1 MAKKKTAG
9 SGARAAK
16 PKATRGP
23 GLRAQ
28 GWIMKVKT
36 GYWVKPSAKGR
47 KRAAAAIKSRKGKKH
62 SAATK
67 KKIRLAMQQVW
78 KTGKTQ
84 SGRKSLLVKKG
95 KKSGITQAAVT
106 DKGRRKHN
114 ASLATLREA
123 KKATRGAKS
132 SSSSSS
138 AKKGG
143 RGKSSAKKKGRGSSK
158 PDVPR

>member
-1 MAKKKTAG
+1 MAKKRTAG

-23 GLRAQ
+23 SLRGQ
-28 GWIMKVKT
+28 GFIMKVRT

-47 KRAAAAIKSRKGKKH
+47 KRAAAAIKSREGKKQ
-62 SAATK
+62 SAATR
-67 KKIRLAMQQVW
+67 KKISLAMQRVW

-84 SGRKSLLVKKG
+84 SGRKSLLTKKG
-95 KKSGITQAAVT
+95 KKPGITQAAVM

-114 ASLATLREA
+114 DSLAALREA
-123 KKATRGAKS
+123 KKATRGAK
-132 SSSSSS
+132 SSSS

>member
-9 SGARAAK
+9 SGAQAAK

-23 GLRAQ
+23 SLRDQ

-47 KRAAAAIKSRKGKKH
+47 KRAQAAIKSRKGKKH

-67 KKIRLAMQQVW
+67 KKIRLAMQRVW

-84 SGRKSLLVKKG
+84 SGRKSLLAKKG
-95 KKSGITQAAVT
+95 KKPGITQAAVM

-123 KKATRGAKS
+123 RKATRGAA
-132 SSSSSS
+132 SSS
-138 AKKGG
+138 AKKGS

>member
-1 MAKKKTAG
+1 MAKKRTAG
-9 SGARAAK
+9 SGAQAAK

-23 GLRAQ
+23 SLRAQ

-36 GYWVKPSAKGR
+36 GYWVKPGAKGR

-67 KKIRLAMQQVW
+67 KKIRLAMQRVW

-84 SGRKSLLVKKG
+84 SGRKSLLAKKG
-95 KKSGITQAAVT
+95 KKPGITQAAVM

-132 SSSSSS
+132 SS

-158 PDVPR
+158 PAVPR

>member
-1 MAKKKTAG
+1 MAKKRTAG
-9 SGARAAK
+9 SGAQAAK

-23 GLRAQ
+23 SLRKQ
-28 GWIMKVKT
+28 GWVMKVKT
-36 GYWVKPSAKGR
+36 GYWVKPTAKGR
-47 KRAAAAIKSRKGKKH
+47 KRAQAAIKSRKGKKH

-67 KKIRLAMQQVW
+67 KKIRLAMQRVW

-84 SGRKSLLVKKG
+84 SGRKSLLTKKG
-95 KKSGITQAAVT
+95 KKPGITQAAVM

-123 KKATRGAKS
+123 KKATRGAA
-132 SSSSSS
+132 SSS

>member
-1 MAKKKTAG
+1 MAKKRTAG

-23 GLRAQ
+23 SLRGQ
-28 GWIMKVKT
+28 GFIMKVKT

-47 KRAAAAIKSRKGKKH
+47 KRAAAAIKSREGKKQ
-62 SAATK
+62 SAATR
-67 KKIRLAMQQVW
+67 KKISLAMQRVW

-84 SGRKSLLVKKG
+84 SGRKSLLTKKG
-95 KKSGITQAAVT
+95 KKPGITQAAVM

-114 ASLATLREA
+114 DSLAALREA
-123 KKATRGAKS
+123 KKATRGAK
-132 SSSSSS
+132 SSS

-143 RGKSSAKKKGRGSSK
+143 RGKSSAKKKGRGSNK

>member
-23 GLRAQ
+23 SLRAQ

-47 KRAAAAIKSRKGKKH
+47 KRAAAAIKSRTGKKH

-67 KKIRLAMQQVW
+67 KKIRLAMQRVW

-95 KKSGITQAAVT
+95 KKPGITQAAVT

-123 KKATRGAKS
+123 RKATRGAK
-132 SSSSSS
+132 SSSSS

>member
-9 SGARAAK
+9 SGAQAAK

-23 GLRAQ
+23 SLRKQ
-28 GWIMKVKT
+28 GWVMKVKT
-36 GYWVKPSAKGR
+36 GYWVKPTAKGR
-47 KRAAAAIKSRKGKKH
+47 KRAQAAIKSRKGKKH

-67 KKIRLAMQQVW
+67 KKIRLAMQRVW

-84 SGRKSLLVKKG
+84 SGRKSLLAKKG
-95 KKSGITQAAVT
+95 KKPGITQAAVM

-123 KKATRGAKS
+123 RKATRGAA
-132 SSSSSS
+132 SSS
-138 AKKGG
+138 AKKGS

>member
-1 MAKKKTAG
+1 
-9 SGARAAK
+9 
-16 PKATRGP
+16 
-23 GLRAQ
+23 
-28 GWIMKVKT
+28 MKVKT

-67 KKIRLAMQQVW
+67 KKIRLAMQRVW

-84 SGRKSLLVKKG
+84 SGRKSLLAKKG
-95 KKSGITQAAVT
+95 KKPGITQAAVM

-114 ASLATLREA
+114 ASLSTLREA
-123 KKATRGAKS
+123 RKATRGAK
-132 SSSSSS
+132 SSSS

>member
-9 SGARAAK
+9 SGAQAAK

-23 GLRAQ
+23 SLRGQ

-47 KRAAAAIKSRKGKKH
+47 KRAQAAIKSRKGKKH

-67 KKIRLAMQQVW
+67 KKIRLAMQRVW

-84 SGRKSLLVKKG
+84 SGRKSLLAKKG
-95 KKSGITQAAVT
+95 KKPGITQAAVM

-123 KKATRGAKS
+123 RKATRGAA
-132 SSSSSS
+132 SSS
-138 AKKGG
+138 AKKGS

>member
-1 MAKKKTAG
+1 
-9 SGARAAK
+9 
-16 PKATRGP
+16 
-23 GLRAQ
+23 
-28 GWIMKVKT
+28 MKVKT

-67 KKIRLAMQQVW
+67 KKIRLAMQRVW

-84 SGRKSLLVKKG
+84 SGRKSLLTKKG
-95 KKSGITQAAVT
+95 KKPGITQAAVM
-106 DKGRRKHN
+106 DKGRRKHK

-123 KKATRGAKS
+123 RKATRGAES
-132 SSSSSS
+132 SE
-138 AKKGG
+138 KNG
-143 RGKSSAKKKGRGSSK
+143 GRGSSK

>member
-1 MAKKKTAG
+1 MAKKRTAG
-9 SGARAAK
+9 SGAQAAK

-23 GLRAQ
+23 SLRKQ

-47 KRAAAAIKSRKGKKH
+47 KRAQAAIKSRKGKKH

-67 KKIRLAMQQVW
+67 KKIRLAMQRVW

-84 SGRKSLLVKKG
+84 SGRKSLLTKKG
-95 KKSGITQAAVT
+95 KKPGITQAAVQ

-114 ASLATLREA
+114 AALATLREA
-123 KKATRGAKS
+123 RKATRGAAS
-132 SSSSSS
+132 S
-138 AKKGG
+138 KKGG
-143 RGKSSAKKKGRGSSK
+143 KSASKKKSSGKGKSGI
-158 PDVPR
+158 PHIPR

>member
-1 MAKKKTAG
+1 MAKKRTAG
-9 SGARAAK
+9 SGAQAAK

-23 GLRAQ
+23 GLRKQ
-28 GWIMKVKT
+28 GWVMKVKT
-36 GYWVKPSAKGR
+36 GYWVRPSAKGR

-67 KKIRLAMQQVW
+67 KKIRLAMKRVW

-84 SGRKSLLVKKG
+84 AGRKSLLAKKG
-95 KKSGITQAAVT
+95 KKPGITQAAVQ
-106 DKGRRKHN
+106 DKRRQKHK
-114 ASLATLREA
+114 AALATLREA
-123 KKATRGAKS
+123 KKATRGAA
-132 SSSSSS
+132 SSS

-143 RGKSSAKKKGRGSSK
+143 RGKNSGKGKGSGK

>member
-9 SGARAAK
+9 SGAKAAK

-23 GLRAQ
+23 SLRGQ

-36 GYWVKPSAKGR
+36 GYWVKPTAKGR
-47 KRAAAAIKSRKGKKH
+47 KRAQAAIKSRKGKKH

-67 KKIRLAMQQVW
+67 KKIRLAMQRVW
-78 KTGKTQ
+78 RTGKTQ
-84 SGRKSLLVKKG
+84 SGRKSLLTKKG
-95 KKSGITQAAVT
+95 KKPGITQAAVT

-123 KKATRGAKS
+123 RKATRGAE
-132 SSSSSS
+132 SSS

>member
-1 MAKKKTAG
+1 MAKKRTAG
-9 SGARAAK
+9 SGAQAAK

-23 GLRAQ
+23 GLRKQ
-28 GWIMKVKT
+28 GWVMKVKT
-36 GYWVKPSAKGR
+36 GYWVRPSAKGR

-67 KKIRLAMQQVW
+67 KKIRLAMKRVW

-84 SGRKSLLVKKG
+84 AGRKSLLAKKG
-95 KKSGITQAAVT
+95 KKPGITQAAVQ
-106 DKGRRKHN
+106 DKRRQKHK
-114 ASLATLREA
+114 AALATLREA
-123 KKATRGAKS
+123 KKATRGAA
-132 SSSSSS
+132 SSS

>member
-9 SGARAAK
+9 SGAQAAK

-23 GLRAQ
+23 SLRDQ

-62 SAATK
+62 TAATK
-67 KKIRLAMQQVW
+67 KKIRLAMQRVW

-84 SGRKSLLVKKG
+84 SGRKSLLTKKG
-95 KKSGITQAAVT
+95 KKPGITQAAVM

-123 KKATRGAKS
+123 KKATRGAA
-132 SSSSSS
+132 SSS

>member
-9 SGARAAK
+9 SGAQAAK

-23 GLRAQ
+23 SLRGQ

-67 KKIRLAMQQVW
+67 KKIRLAMQRVW

-84 SGRKSLLVKKG
+84 SGRKSLLAKKG
-95 KKSGITQAAVT
+95 KKPGITQSAVM
-106 DKGRRKHN
+106 DNGRRKHN

-123 KKATRGAKS
+123 KKATRGAA
-132 SSSSSS
+132 SSS

>member
-9 SGARAAK
+9 SGAQAAK

-23 GLRAQ
+23 SLRAQ

-36 GYWVKPSAKGR
+36 GYWVKPTAKGR
-47 KRAAAAIKSRKGKKH
+47 KRATAAIKSRKGKKH

-67 KKIRLAMQQVW
+67 KKIRLAMQRVW

-84 SGRKSLLVKKG
+84 SGRKSLLAKKG
-95 KKSGITQAAVT
+95 KKPGITQAAVM
-106 DKGRRKHN
+106 DNGRRKHN

-123 KKATRGAKS
+123 RKATRGAA
-132 SSSSSS
+132 SSS
-138 AKKGG
+138 AKKGS

>member
-9 SGARAAK
+9 SGAQAAK

-23 GLRAQ
+23 SLRGQ

-47 KRAAAAIKSRKGKKH
+47 KRAQAAIKSRKGKKH

-67 KKIRLAMQQVW
+67 KKIRLAMQRVW

-84 SGRKSLLVKKG
+84 SGRKSLLAKKG
-95 KKSGITQAAVT
+95 KKPGITQAAVM

-123 KKATRGAKS
+123 RKATRGAA
-132 SSSSSS
+132 SSS
-138 AKKGG
+138 AKKGS
-143 RGKSSAKKKGRGSSK
+143 RGKSSVKKKGRGSSK

>member
-9 SGARAAK
+9 SGAQAAK

-23 GLRAQ
+23 SLRDQ

-36 GYWVKPSAKGR
+36 GYWVKPTAKGR
-47 KRAAAAIKSRKGKKH
+47 KRAQAAIKSRKGKKH

-67 KKIRLAMQQVW
+67 KKIRLAMQRVW

-84 SGRKSLLVKKG
+84 SGRKSLLAKKG
-95 KKSGITQAAVT
+95 KKPGITQAAVM
-106 DKGRRKHN
+106 DNGRRKHN

-123 KKATRGAKS
+123 RKATRGAA
-132 SSSSSS
+132 SSS
-138 AKKGG
+138 AKKGS

>member
-1 MAKKKTAG
+1 MAKKRTAG
-9 SGARAAK
+9 SGAQAAK

-23 GLRAQ
+23 SLRDQ

-67 KKIRLAMQQVW
+67 KKIRLAMQRVW

-84 SGRKSLLVKKG
+84 SGRKSLLTKKG
-95 KKSGITQAAVT
+95 KKPGITQAAVM

-114 ASLATLREA
+114 DALATLREA
-123 KKATRGAKS
+123 RKATRGAES
-132 SSSSSS
+132 SSK
-138 AKKGG
+138 KKGG

>member
-1 MAKKKTAG
+1 MAKKRTAG
-9 SGARAAK
+9 SGAEAAK

-23 GLRAQ
+23 SLRAQ

-67 KKIRLAMQQVW
+67 RKIRLAMQRVW

-84 SGRKSLLVKKG
+84 SGRKSLLTKKG
-95 KKSGITQAAVT
+95 KKPGITQAAVM

-123 KKATRGAKS
+123 RKATRGAKS
-132 SSSSSS
+132 SS
-138 AKKGG
+138 AKTGG

-158 PDVPR
+158 PAVPR

>member
-1 MAKKKTAG
+1 MAKKRTAG

-23 GLRAQ
+23 SLRGQ

-47 KRAAAAIKSRKGKKH
+47 KRAAAAIKSREGKKQ
-62 SAATK
+62 SAATR
-67 KKIRLAMQQVW
+67 KKISLAMQRVW

-84 SGRKSLLVKKG
+84 SGRKSLLTKKG
-95 KKSGITQAAVT
+95 KKPGITQAAVM

-123 KKATRGAKS
+123 RKATRGAK
-132 SSSSSS
+132 SSS

-143 RGKSSAKKKGRGSSK
+143 RGKSTAKKKGRGSSK
-158 PDVPR
+158 PAVPR

>member
-1 MAKKKTAG
+1 MAKKQTAG
-9 SGARAAK
+9 SGAQAAK

-23 GLRAQ
+23 SLRKQ

-47 KRAAAAIKSRKGKKH
+47 KRAQAAIKSRKGKKH

-67 KKIRLAMQQVW
+67 KKIRLAMQRVW

-84 SGRKSLLVKKG
+84 SGRKSLLTKKG
-95 KKSGITQAAVT
+95 KKPGITQAAVQ

-114 ASLATLREA
+114 AALATLREA
-123 KKATRGAKS
+123 RKATRGAAS
-132 SSSSSS
+132 S
-138 AKKGG
+138 KKGG
-143 RGKSSAKKKGRGSSK
+143 KSASEKSSGKGKSGI
-158 PDVPR
+158 PHIPR

>member
-1 MAKKKTAG
+1 MAKKRTAG
-9 SGARAAK
+9 SGAQAAK

-23 GLRAQ
+23 SLRDQ

-62 SAATK
+62 TAATK
-67 KKIRLAMQQVW
+67 KKIRLAMQHVW

-95 KKSGITQAAVT
+95 KKPGITQAAVT

-123 KKATRGAKS
+123 RKATRGAK
-132 SSSSSS
+132 SSSSS

>member
-1 MAKKKTAG
+1 MAKKRTAG
-9 SGARAAK
+9 SGAQAAK

-23 GLRAQ
+23 SLRAQ

-67 KKIRLAMQQVW
+67 KKIRLAMQRVW

-84 SGRKSLLVKKG
+84 SGRKSLLAKKG
-95 KKSGITQAAVT
+95 KKPGITQAAVM

-132 SSSSSS
+132 SS

>member
-1 MAKKKTAG
+1 MAKKRTAG

-23 GLRAQ
+23 SLRDQ

-67 KKIRLAMQQVW
+67 KKIRLAMQRVW

-84 SGRKSLLVKKG
+84 SGRKSLLTKKG
-95 KKSGITQAAVT
+95 KKPGITQAAVM

-123 KKATRGAKS
+123 RKATRGAE
-132 SSSSSS
+132 SSS

-143 RGKSSAKKKGRGSSK
+143 RGKSTAKKKGRGSSK

>member
-1 MAKKKTAG
+1 MAKKRTAG
-9 SGARAAK
+9 SGAQAAK

-23 GLRAQ
+23 SLRAQ

-36 GYWVKPSAKGR
+36 GYWVKPNAKGR

-67 KKIRLAMQQVW
+67 KKIRLAMQRVW

-84 SGRKSLLVKKG
+84 SGRKSLLAKKG
-95 KKSGITQAAVT
+95 KKPGITQAAVM

-132 SSSSSS
+132 SS

>member
-23 GLRAQ
+23 SLRDQ

-67 KKIRLAMQQVW
+67 KKIRLAMQRVW

-84 SGRKSLLVKKG
+84 SGRKSLLTKKG
-95 KKSGITQAAVT
+95 KKPGITQAAVM

-123 KKATRGAKS
+123 RKATRGAA
-132 SSSSSS
+132 SSS

>member
-9 SGARAAK
+9 SGAQAAK

-23 GLRAQ
+23 SLRAQ

-47 KRAAAAIKSRKGKKH
+47 KRAQAAIKSRKGKKH

-67 KKIRLAMQQVW
+67 KKIRLAMQRVW

-84 SGRKSLLVKKG
+84 SGRKSLLAKKG
-95 KKSGITQAAVT
+95 KKPGITQAAVM

-123 KKATRGAKS
+123 RKATRGAA
-132 SSSSSS
+132 SSS
-138 AKKGG
+138 AKKGS

>member
-9 SGARAAK
+9 SGAQAAK

-23 GLRAQ
+23 SLRKQ
-28 GWIMKVKT
+28 GWVMKVKT

-47 KRAAAAIKSRKGKKH
+47 KRAQAAIKSRKGKKH

-67 KKIRLAMQQVW
+67 KKIRLAMQRVW

-84 SGRKSLLVKKG
+84 SGRKSLLAKKG
-95 KKSGITQAAVT
+95 KKPGITQAAVM

-123 KKATRGAKS
+123 RKATRGAA
-132 SSSSSS
+132 SSS
-138 AKKGG
+138 AKKGS

>member
-9 SGARAAK
+9 SGAQAAK

-23 GLRAQ
+23 SLRGQ

-47 KRAAAAIKSRKGKKH
+47 KRAQAAIKSRKGKKH

-67 KKIRLAMQQVW
+67 KKIRLAMQRVW

-84 SGRKSLLVKKG
+84 AGRKSLLTKKG
-95 KKSGITQAAVT
+95 KKPGITHAAVT

-114 ASLATLREA
+114 AALATLREA
-123 KKATRGAKS
+123 RKTTRAA
-132 SSSSSS
+132 SSSS

>member
-1 MAKKKTAG
+1 MAKKRTAG
-9 SGARAAK
+9 SGAQAAK

-23 GLRAQ
+23 SLRGQ

-67 KKIRLAMQQVW
+67 KKIRLAMQRVW

-84 SGRKSLLVKKG
+84 SGRKSLLTKKG
-95 KKSGITQAAVT
+95 KKPGITQAAVM

-123 KKATRGAKS
+123 RKATRGAA
-132 SSSSSS
+132 SSS

-143 RGKSSAKKKGRGSSK
+143 RGKSSAKKNGRGSSK

>member
-1 MAKKKTAG
+1 MAKKRTAG
-9 SGARAAK
+9 SGAQAAK

-23 GLRAQ
+23 GLRKQ
-28 GWIMKVKT
+28 GWVMKVKT
-36 GYWVKPSAKGR
+36 GYWVRPSAKGR

-67 KKIRLAMQQVW
+67 KKIRLAMQRVW

-84 SGRKSLLVKKG
+84 SGRKSLLAKKG
-95 KKSGITQAAVT
+95 KKPGITQAAVM

-123 KKATRGAKS
+123 RKATRSAA
-132 SSSSSS
+132 SSS

>member
-9 SGARAAK
+9 SGAQAAK

-23 GLRAQ
+23 SLRDQ

-67 KKIRLAMQQVW
+67 KKIRLAMQRVW

-84 SGRKSLLVKKG
+84 SGRKSLLTKKG
-95 KKSGITQAAVT
+95 KKPGITQAAVM
-106 DKGRRKHN
+106 DKGRRKHS

-123 KKATRGAKS
+123 RKATRGAE
-132 SSSSSS
+132 SS
-138 AKKGG
+138 AKKKGG
-143 RGKSSAKKKGRGSSK
+143 RGKSSAKKKCRGSSK

>member
-9 SGARAAK
+9 SGAKAAK

-23 GLRAQ
+23 SLRGQ

-36 GYWVKPSAKGR
+36 GYWVKPTAKGR
-47 KRAAAAIKSRKGKKH
+47 KRAQAAIKSRKGKKH

-67 KKIRLAMQQVW
+67 KKIRLAMQRVW
-78 KTGKTQ
+78 RTGKTQ
-84 SGRKSLLVKKG
+84 SGRKSLLAKKG
-95 KKSGITQAAVT
+95 KKPGITQAAVT

-123 KKATRGAKS
+123 RKATRGAE
-132 SSSSSS
+132 SSS

>member
-23 GLRAQ
+23 SLRAQ

-67 KKIRLAMQQVW
+67 RKIRLAMQHVW

-95 KKSGITQAAVT
+95 KKPGITQAAVM
-106 DKGRRKHN
+106 DNGRRKHN

-123 KKATRGAKS
+123 RKATRGAK
-132 SSSSSS
+132 SSS

>member
-1 MAKKKTAG
+1 MAKKRTAG
-9 SGARAAK
+9 SGAQAAK

-23 GLRAQ
+23 SLRAQ

-47 KRAAAAIKSRKGKKH
+47 KRAAAAIKSRTGKKH

-67 KKIRLAMQQVW
+67 KKIRLAMQRVW

-84 SGRKSLLVKKG
+84 SGRKSLLAKKG
-95 KKSGITQAAVT
+95 KKPGITQAAVM

-132 SSSSSS
+132 SS